1 MEKET
6 EVRFL
11 DIDKDALI
19 ARLKELGAEDAG
31 EIMLEEVIIYD
42 KDLTWLGEKRFI
54 RLRKSG
60 NTTKIT
66 YKQHAANP
74 KDGAHELEFEI
85 SDMDA
90 ATDFFERIGLLPY
103 RRQQKKRHT
112 LRLNGIVFDIDTWP
126 RIPTYLEIEGQS
138 MESLK
143 EAAEML
149 GLDWKNVVHDDAKDV
164 IEKKYGI
171 PVSTMRWFTFDRF
184 E

>member
-11 DIDKDALI
+11 EIDKDTLV
-19 ARLKELGAEDAG
+19 ARLKELGAEDSG
-31 EIMLEEVIIYD
+31 EQMLEEVIIYD
-42 KDLTWLGEKRFI
+42 KDLAWLMEKRFI
-54 RLRKSG
+54 RLRRSG
-60 NTTKIT
+60 NTTLIT

-74 KDGAHELEFEI
+74 EDGAHELEFEI

-90 ATDFFERIGLLPY
+90 AADLLGEIGFSFQ

-112 LRLNGIVFDIDTWP
+112 LRLGEVTFDIDTWP
-126 RIPTYLEIEGQS
+126 RVPTYVEIEGPS
-138 MESLK
+138 MKILK
-143 EAAEML
+143 EAAEMI
-149 GLDWKNVVHDDAKDV
+149 GLDWKNVVYEDAKDI

-171 PVSTMRWFTFDRF
+171 AVGTMRWFTFDRF